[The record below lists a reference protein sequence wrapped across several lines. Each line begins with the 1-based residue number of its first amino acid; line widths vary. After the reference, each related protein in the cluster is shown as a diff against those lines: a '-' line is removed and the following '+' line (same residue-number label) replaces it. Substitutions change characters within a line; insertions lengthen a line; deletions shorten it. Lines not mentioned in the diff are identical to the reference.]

1 MTIRVH
7 IPVVIHANPDASIAV
22 TKIRVEEHV
31 QLHVKEPAAIDV
43 LMVVQ
48 EGVGQ
53 VVTAVVAAQVILQL
67 KMFPIP

>member
-1 MTIRVH
+1 MTIHVH
-7 IPVVIHANPDASIAV
+7 ILVVIHANPDASIAV

-31 QLHVKEPAAIDV
+31 LLHVKEPAATIV

-53 VVTAVVAAQVILQL
+53 VVTVVVAAQVILQL
-67 KMFPIP
+67 IMLPIP

>member
-1 MTIRVH
+1 MTIHVH
-7 IPVVIHANPDASIAV
+7 ILVVIHANPDASIAV

-31 QLHVKEPAAIDV
+31 LLHVKGPAATIV

-53 VVTAVVAAQVILQL
+53 VVTVVVAAQVILQL
-67 KMFPIP
+67 IMLPIP